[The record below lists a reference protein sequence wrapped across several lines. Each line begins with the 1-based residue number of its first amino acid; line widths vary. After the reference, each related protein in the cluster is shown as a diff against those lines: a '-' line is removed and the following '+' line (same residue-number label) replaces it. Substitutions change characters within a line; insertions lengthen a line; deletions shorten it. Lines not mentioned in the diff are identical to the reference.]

1 MTLLIIINILLDFA
15 LVVVLS
21 VLLGLL
27 CCYFLEWT
35 AEAICNIIY
44 RIKSNRK

>member
-1 MTLLIIINILLDFA
+1 MTSLIIINILLDFA

-21 VLLGLL
+21 VVLALLG
-27 CCYFLEWT
+27 CYFLEWT
-35 AEAICNIIY
+35 AEVICNIIY